1 MRLSSL
7 VLSACCCASASV
19 LAADGGLDA
28 AFGEAGRRSFGF
40 VESDQVQMRAF
51 ARSPQGRLWLF
62 GEAPD
67 DPAALFIA
75 RMDAAGQ
82 PDAGFGPGG
91 DGRRRTT
98 LPTGLIAQTE
108 ALALDGA
115 VLQADGKPIVFGGLR
130 AVPGETGAYPAIVCR
145 LAVAGGFDTSF
156 DGDGCRTLRALIAD
170 DEVCRI
176 TDAAIGPDGQISVVG
191 NCTAHDRPE
200 SPFVARLSA
209 DGVPDAGFGGGTGLV
224 PAPLPLPGI
233 ESQHYEALV
242 VRPDRRIAVL
252 GQFLLSSGNALDL
265 ELGLLQFDTAGG
277 LDASF
282 NGNGIRTFAF
292 DLGADDADR
301 ARDLVLRPDG
311 RLLAL
316 GEATLADPPMTVALL
331 AGVLPDGTPDG
342 AVGSDGRR
350 IEDADGTLGAN
361 AALASLELDGQG
373 RALIAAREVTGQPDA
388 ITDTG
393 TDFWIGF
400 PRTADTEPEQQFVK
414 LLISSG
420 LATTGTIS
428 NAALGIAIPFATV
441 ADATTEITL
450 PIALQN
456 PADVDLPLPLGVH
469 VLAQAPVSIVAI
481 NGRRFSLDSFVATPT
496 DRLGRE
502 YRLMAWGDGLGP
514 GSQLV
519 VTAVQNAT
527 TVWITPAVAVA
538 GHAAGVPYAVTLQ
551 RGQTYYLWANGSGD
565 QDLSGTHIVA
575 DKPVAVLGGHTCAQ
589 VPDGLEFC
597 DLAIEQQQP
606 VETWGTRFV
615 FTPSPLLPGGEHL
628 RVLAHEGDTRV
639 WLDGVAVAT
648 LDAGA
653 TYDVLRSAPAV
664 VTTSR
669 PAAAAKLAP
678 SCAVH
683 GLPDC
688 YGDPNMLL
696 LPSTRQWSS
705 RQHAVVPTPLFGL
718 ATDQRITLVVPA
730 ARVDQVFFDDV
741 LLSPGLF
748 TPIGDGSYAVAT
760 LVRAPRSYT
769 VSAPEPIMVAVDGY
783 AGRQAHA
790 HAGAGAPFLEVG
802 TSTGSADDAL
812 LRLTPALSRDRC
824 FGQNGRVTID
834 HTSHVGGATP
844 SIDTV
849 VRAFADGGGVLV
861 GSAVRNSQTGEQRLL
876 AYRLIAEALFCDDFE
891 EE

>member
-7 VLSACCCASASV
+7 VLIACCASASA
-19 LAADGGLDA
+19 LAADGGLDV
-28 AFGEAGRRSFGF
+28 AFGDAGRRSFGF
-40 VESDQVQMRAF
+40 AETDQVQMRAS
-51 ARSPQGRLWLF
+51 ARSAQGRLWLF

-67 DPAALFIA
+67 DPAALFIG

-82 PDAGFGPGG
+82 PDGGFGPGG
-91 DGRRRTT
+91 DGRRRTP
-98 LPTGLIAQTE
+98 LPTSLIAQTE

-145 LAVAGGFDTSF
+145 LAVAGSFDASF
-156 DGDGCRTLRALIAD
+156 DGDGCRTLRASIAD

-176 TDAAIGPDGQISVVG
+176 TDAAVGADGMISVVG
-191 NCTAHDRPE
+191 NCTAHDRTE
-200 SPFVARLSA
+200 RPFVARLTA
-209 DGVPDAGFGGGTGLV
+209 DGAPDAEFGGGTGLV
-224 PAPLPLPGI
+224 PAPASLPGI

-252 GQFLLSSGNALDL
+252 GQFLSSSGNALDL
-265 ELGLLQFDTAGG
+265 ELGLVQFDAAGA
-277 LDASF
+277 LDAAF
-282 NGNGIRTFAF
+282 NGNGMRLFAF

-316 GEATLADPPMTVALL
+316 GDATLADPPMTVALL
-331 AGVLPDGTPDG
+331 AGALPDGTPDG
-342 AVGSDGRR
+342 TVGSGGRR
-350 IEDADGTLGAN
+350 VEDIDGTLGAN
-361 AALASLELDGQG
+361 AALASLELDAQG

-400 PRTADTEPEQQFVK
+400 PRTAETDAEDQFVR
-414 LLISSG
+414 LLISSD
-420 LATTGTIS
+420 LATTGTIG

-441 ADATTEITL
+441 AGAATEITL

-456 PADVDLPLPLGVH
+456 PADDDLPLPLAVH
-469 VLAQAPVSIVAI
+469 VLAQAPVSVVAM
-481 NGRRFSLDSFVATPT
+481 NGRRYSLDSFVATPT
-496 DRLGRE
+496 ERLGRE

-538 GHAAGVPYAVTLQ
+538 GHAAGVPYAVAMQ
-551 RGQTYYLWANGSGD
+551 RGQTYHLWINDGAGA
-565 QDLSGTHIVA
+565 DLSGTHIVG
-575 DKPVAVLGGHTCAQ
+575 DKPIAVLGGHTCAR
-589 VPDGLEFC
+589 VPAGVEFC

-606 VETWGTRFV
+606 VEGWGTRFV
-615 FTPSPLLPGGEHL
+615 FTPSPLLPGGENL

-653 TYDVLRSAPAV
+653 TYDVLRNAPAV

-683 GLPDC
+683 GLPGC
-688 YGDPNMLL
+688 YGDPNMVL
-696 LPSTRQWSS
+696 LPSTRQWSA
-705 RQHAVVPTPLFGL
+705 RQHVVVPPPPFGMP
-718 ATDQRITLVVPA
+718 TDQRITLVVPA
-730 ARVDQVFFDDV
+730 ARIDQVFFDDV
-741 LLSPGLF
+741 PLSPGLF

-783 AGRQAHA
+783 TGRQGHA
-790 HAGAGAPFLEVG
+790 HTGAGAPFLEVG
-802 TSTGSADDAL
+802 TATGSADDAL
-812 LRLTPALSRDRC
+812 LRLTPGLARDRC

-844 SIDTV
+844 SVDTV
-849 VRAFADGGGVLV
+849 VRAFAGGGGVLV
-861 GSAVRNSQTGEQRLL
+861 GSAVRNSQTGERRLL

-891 EE
+891 E

>member
-7 VLSACCCASASV
+7 VLIACCASASAF
-19 LAADGGLDA
+19 AADGGLDP
-28 AFGEAGRRSFGF
+28 AFGDAGRRSFGF
-40 VESDQVQMRAF
+40 VETDQVQLRAF

-67 DPAALFIA
+67 DPAALFIG
-75 RMDAAGQ
+75 RMDSAGQ
-82 PDAGFGPGG
+82 PDGGFGPGG
-91 DGRRRTT
+91 DGRRRTV
-98 LPTGLIAQTE
+98 LPAGLIAQTE
-108 ALALDGA
+108 ALVLDGA
-115 VLQADGKPIVFGGLR
+115 VLQPDGKPIVFGGLR

-145 LAVAGGFDTSF
+145 LAAAGNFDGSF
-156 DGDGCRTLRALIAD
+156 DGDGCRTLRVLAAA
-170 DEVCRI
+170 DEVCRV
-176 TDAAIGPDGQISVVG
+176 TDAAIAPDGMIAVVG
-191 NCTAHDRPE
+191 NCTAPDVSER
-200 SPFVARLSA
+200 PFVARLTA
-209 DGVPDAGFGGGTGLV
+209 DGAPDAGFGGGTGLV

-233 ESQHYEALV
+233 ASQHYEALV

-252 GQFLLSSGNALDL
+252 GQFLLSSGNALDH
-265 ELGLLQFDTAGG
+265 ELGLVQFEPGGG

-316 GEATLADPPMTVALL
+316 GDATLTDPPMTVALL

-342 AVGSDGRR
+342 AVGSGGRR
-350 IEDADGTLGAN
+350 VEDVDGTLGAN
-361 AALASLELDGQG
+361 ATLASLELDGQG

-400 PRTADTEPEQQFVK
+400 PRTADTVPEDQFIKVM
-414 LLISSG
+414 ISSD

-441 ADATTEITL
+441 ADAATEISL

-456 PADVDLPLPLGVH
+456 PADDDLPLPLAIH
-469 VLAQAPVSIVAI
+469 VVAQAPVSVVAM

-502 YRLMAWGDGLGP
+502 YRLMGWGDGLGP

-519 VTAVQNAT
+519 LTAVENAT

-551 RGQTYYLWANGSGD
+551 RGQTYHLWINGDG
-565 QDLSGTHIVA
+565 QDLTGTRIVG
-575 DKPVAVLGGHTCAQ
+575 DKPIAVLGGHTCAQ
-589 VPDGLEFC
+589 VPAGLEFC
-597 DLAIEQQQP
+597 DLATEQQQP
-606 VETWGTRFV
+606 VDGWGTRFV

-688 YGDPNMLL
+688 YGDPNLVL
-696 LPSTRQWSS
+696 LPSTRQWSA
-705 RQHAVVPTPLFGL
+705 RQHVVVPAPPFGL
-718 ATDQRITLVVPA
+718 VTDQRITLVVPA
-730 ARVDQVFFDDV
+730 ARADQVFFDDV

-760 LVRAPRSYT
+760 LTRAPRTYT

-790 HAGAGAPFLEVG
+790 HTGAGAPFLEVG
-802 TSTGSADDAL
+802 HATGSADDAL
-812 LRLTPALSRDRC
+812 LRLTPGLARDRC

-834 HTSHVGGATP
+834 HTDHVGGATP
-844 SIDTV
+844 SVDSV

-861 GSAVRNSQTGEQRLL
+861 GSAVRNSQSGERRLL

-891 EE
+891 E

>member
-7 VLSACCCASASV
+7 VLIACCASASAF
-19 LAADGGLDA
+19 AADGGLDA
-28 AFGEAGRRSFGF
+28 AFGDAGRRSFGF
-40 VESDQVQMRAF
+40 AETDQVQLRAF

-67 DPAALFIA
+67 DPAALFIG

-91 DGRRRTT
+91 DGRRRTV
-98 LPTGLIAQTE
+98 LPSGLIAQTE
-108 ALALDGA
+108 ALVLDGA

-130 AVPGETGAYPAIVCR
+130 PVPGETGAYPAIVCR
-145 LAVAGGFDTSF
+145 LAVAGSLDTGF

-176 TDAAIGPDGQISVVG
+176 TDAALGSDGMISVVG

-200 SPFVARLSA
+200 SPFVARLTA

-233 ESQHYEALV
+233 QSQHYEALV

-265 ELGLLQFDTAGG
+265 ELGLLQFDTTGG

-316 GEATLADPPMTVALL
+316 GDATLTDPPMTVALL

-342 AVGSDGRR
+342 AVGSGGRR
-350 IEDADGTLGAN
+350 VEDVDGTLGAN

-373 RALIAAREVTGQPDA
+373 RALLAAREVTGQPDA

-400 PRTADTEPEQQFVK
+400 PRTADTEPEQQFIK
-414 LLISSG
+414 LLISSD

-441 ADATTEITL
+441 ADVTTEITL

-456 PADVDLPLPLGVH
+456 PMDDDLPLPLAVN
-469 VLAQAPVSIVAI
+469 VAAQAPVSVVVM

-519 VTAVQNAT
+519 ATAVQNAT

-551 RGQTYYLWANGSGD
+551 RGQTYHLWVNGADGP
-565 QDLSGTHIVA
+565 DLAGTHIVA
-575 DKPVAVLGGHTCAQ
+575 DKPIAVLGGHTCAQ
-589 VPDGLEFC
+589 VPDGLDFC
-597 DLAIEQQQP
+597 DLATEQQQP
-606 VETWGTRFV
+606 VDSWGTRFV
-615 FTPSPLLPGGEHL
+615 FTPSSLLPGGEHL

-639 WLDGVAVAT
+639 WLDGVPVAT

-653 TYDVLRSAPAV
+653 TYDVLRNAPAV

-688 YGDPNMLL
+688 YGDPNMVL
-696 LPSTRQWSS
+696 LPATRQWSA
-705 RQHAVVPTPLFGL
+705 RQHVVLPTPVFGL
-718 ATDQRITLVVPA
+718 ATDQRITIVAPA
-730 ARVDQVFFDDV
+730 ARIDQVFFDDV

-769 VSAPEPIMVAVDGY
+769 VSAPEPVMVVVDGY
-783 AGRQAHA
+783 AGRQGHA
-790 HAGAGAPFLEVG
+790 HTGAGAPFLEVG
-802 TSTGSADDAL
+802 TATGSADDAL
-812 LRLTPALSRDRC
+812 LRLSPALARDRC
-824 FGQNGRVTID
+824 FGQNGRVTLD
-834 HTSHVGGATP
+834 HTAHVGGATP
-844 SIDTV
+844 SVDTV
-849 VRAFADGGGVLV
+849 VRAFADGGGILV
-861 GSAVRNSQTGEQRLL
+861 GSAVRNSQTGERRLL

-891 EE
+891 EP

>member
-7 VLSACCCASASV
+7 VLAACCVSASAV
-19 LAADGGLDA
+19 AADGGLDA
-28 AFGEAGRRSFGF
+28 AFGDAGRRSFGF
-40 VESDQVQMRAF
+40 LESDQVHLRAL

-62 GEAPD
+62 GDAPD
-67 DPAALFIA
+67 DPAALFIG
-75 RMDAAGQ
+75 RMGLDGQ
-82 PDAGFGPGG
+82 PDGGFGPGN

-98 LPTGLIAQTE
+98 LPSGLVPQTE

-115 VLQADGKPIVFGGLR
+115 AVQADGKPIVFGGLR

-145 LAVAGGFDTSF
+145 LTAAGTFDGSF
-156 DGDGCRTLRALIAD
+156 DGDGCRTLRAQIAD
-170 DEVCRI
+170 DEVCRV
-176 TDAAIGPDGQISVVG
+176 TDAAFGANGTLVAVG
-191 NCTAHDRPE
+191 NCTAHDQPE
-200 SPFVARLSA
+200 RPFVARLTA
-209 DGVPDAGFGGGTGLV
+209 DGAPDAGFGGGTGLV
-224 PAPLPLPGI
+224 LAPAPLPSIAG
-233 ESQHYEALV
+233 QHYEALV
-242 VRPDRRIAVL
+242 VRPDQRIAVL
-252 GQFLLSSGNALDL
+252 GQFLMFSNNVLDL
-265 ELGLLQFDTAGG
+265 ELGLVQFDAAGG
-277 LDASF
+277 LDAAF
-282 NGNGIRTFAF
+282 NGNGFRAFAF
-292 DLGADDADR
+292 DLGADNADH

-316 GEATLADPPMTVALL
+316 GDATLADPPMTVALL

-342 AVGSDGRR
+342 AVGTGGRR
-350 IEDADGTLGAN
+350 VEDFDAILGTN
-361 AALASLELDGQG
+361 AALASLELDERG
-373 RALIAAREVTGQPDA
+373 RSLLAAREVTGQPGA

-414 LLISSG
+414 LMISSD
-420 LATTGTIS
+420 LATTGTIT

-456 PADVDLPLPLGVH
+456 PADDDLPLPLAVH
-469 VLAQAPVSIVAI
+469 VVAQAPVSIVAM
-481 NGRRFSLDSFVATPT
+481 NGRRYSLDSFVATPT

-502 YRLMAWGDGLGP
+502 YRLMAWAGGLGP

-519 VTAVQNAT
+519 ITAVENAT

-551 RGQTYYLWANGSGD
+551 RGQTYYLWAGGGMTGL
-565 QDLSGTHIVA
+565 DLTGTRIVG

-589 VPDGLEFC
+589 VPLGVDFC
-597 DLAIEQQQP
+597 DLVTEQQQP
-606 VETWGTRFV
+606 VTSWGTTFV
-615 FTPSPLLPGGEHL
+615 FTPSPLLPAGEHL

-653 TYDVLRSAPAV
+653 TYDVLRNAPAV

-678 SCAVH
+678 GCAVH
-683 GLPDC
+683 GLPEC
-688 YGDPNMLL
+688 YGDPNMVL
-696 LPSTRQWSS
+696 LPATRQWSA
-705 RQHAVVPTPLFGL
+705 RQHVVVPAPLFGF

-730 ARVDQVFFDDV
+730 TRADQVFFDDV

-760 LVRAPRSYT
+760 LTRAPRSYT
-769 VSAPEPIMVAVDGY
+769 VSAPEPVMVAVDGY
-783 AGRQAHA
+783 AAGQGHA

-802 TSTGSADDAL
+802 TLTGSADDAL
-812 LRLTPALSRDRC
+812 LRLTAGLARDRC

-834 HTSHVGGATP
+834 HTGHVGGATP
-844 SIDTV
+844 SIDAV

-861 GSAVRNSQTGEQRLL
+861 GSAVRNSQTADQRML
-876 AYRLIAEALFCDDFE
+876 AYRLVTEALFCDDFE
-891 EE
+891 E